1 MPPPPPKKKKISAVK
16 PPLASVQSAGP
27 GLMFS
32 RTSFFLPNRGTDG
45 GKVPAPVVVSSAL
58 PSPFERRFEPMR
70 RFIRDRETGE
80 PYAEWIGESAV
91 CLSTGQEL
99 FRSRRSRLNEEDE
112 FAAAFEGGEASGGMQ
127 VRLDYSV
134 PKQRHPND
142 YSVSTEDMLAS
153 GFITLDAFREP
164 NGAAVRLR
172 DYEAFLKEK
181 EEAAAAA
188 AVR

>member
-1 MPPPPPKKKKISAVK
+1 
-16 PPLASVQSAGP
+16 
-27 GLMFS
+27 MFS
-32 RTSFFLPNRGTDG
+32 RASFFLPKRGTDG
-45 GKVPAPVVVSSAL
+45 GKVPAPVPSAL
-58 PSPFERRFEPMR
+58 PSPFERRFFEPMR
-70 RFIRDRETGE
+70 RYIRDRETGE

-91 CLSTGQEL
+91 CLVTGQEL
-99 FRSRRSRLNEEDE
+99 FRSRRSRMNEDDE
-112 FAAAFEGGEASGGMQ
+112 FAAAFEGGEASGGVQM
-127 VRLDYSV
+127 RLDYSV

-181 EEAAAAA
+181 EAV